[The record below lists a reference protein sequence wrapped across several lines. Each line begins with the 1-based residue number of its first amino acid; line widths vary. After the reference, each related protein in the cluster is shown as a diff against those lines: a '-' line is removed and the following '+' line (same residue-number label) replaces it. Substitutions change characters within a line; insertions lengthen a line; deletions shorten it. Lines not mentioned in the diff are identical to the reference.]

1 MTKPKIGLSTLY
13 CLSEPFISLIENL
26 QHLDIRHI
34 ELADEGLHSLN
45 RRRIKKLK
53 KIGETCNLDF
63 VMHAP
68 WAGINIANPSP
79 SLRRAVLKRLE
90 KSIVYA
96 GKLGCSLWLFHPGSR
111 TGLSHIYPEKDWQL
125 NLESVRT
132 LLSISRREEVKIAI
146 ENTPEPFP
154 SLLKNVD
161 EFNRFYEDLEDD
173 IAMVLDV
180 AHANLNNQIRDF
192 LIQFPNKIVHM
203 HVSDN
208 DGVSDLH
215 LGIGYGTVNWD
226 HFAKL
231 VKTANYSNLLVIES
245 TKQIEESI
253 RFLRKL
259 FV

>member
-13 CLSEPFISLIENL
+13 YLSEPFISLIEHL
-26 QHLDIRHI
+26 QHLDIKYI
-34 ELADEGLHSLN
+34 ELPDEGLHSLN
-45 RRRIKKLK
+45 VRRVKKLK
-53 KIGETCNLDF
+53 EIAETFDLDF
-63 VMHAP
+63 VIHAP
-68 WAGINIANPSP
+68 WAGINIATPSP

-132 LLSISRREEVKIAI
+132 LLNISRRENVKIAI

-154 SLLKNVD
+154 SLMKNVD

-173 IAMVLDV
+173 LGMVLDV
-180 AHANLNNQIRDF
+180 AHANLNNQIQDF
-192 LIQFPNKIVHM
+192 LIQFPNKIVHI

-215 LGIGYGTVNWD
+215 LGIGYGTVNWN

-231 VKTANYSNLLVIES
+231 VKTGNYSNLLVIES
-245 TKQIEESI
+245 TNHIEESVQL
-253 RFLRKL
+253 LRKL
-259 FV
+259 IA

>member
-13 CLSEPFISLIENL
+13 YLSEPFISLIEHL
-26 QHLDIRHI
+26 QHLDIKYI
-34 ELADEGLHSLN
+34 ELPDEGLHSLN
-45 RRRIKKLK
+45 VRRVKKLK
-53 KIGETCNLDF
+53 EIAETFDLDF
-63 VMHAP
+63 VIHAP
-68 WAGINIANPSP
+68 WAGINIATPSP

-132 LLSISRREEVKIAI
+132 LLNISRRENVKIAI

-154 SLLKNVD
+154 SLMKNVD

-173 IAMVLDV
+173 LGMVLDV
-180 AHANLNNQIRDF
+180 AHANLNNQIQDF
-192 LIQFPNKIVHM
+192 LTQFPNKIVHI

-215 LGIGYGTVNWD
+215 LGIGYGTVNWN

-245 TKQIEESI
+245 TNHIEESVQL
-253 RFLRKL
+253 LRKL
-259 FV
+259 IA

>member
-13 CLSEPFISLIENL
+13 YLSEPFISLIEHL
-26 QHLDIRHI
+26 QHLDIKYI
-34 ELADEGLHSLN
+34 ELPDEGLHSLN
-45 RRRIKKLK
+45 VRRVKKLK
-53 KIGETCNLDF
+53 EIAETFDLDF
-63 VMHAP
+63 VIHAP
-68 WAGINIANPSP
+68 WAGINIATPSP

-132 LLSISRREEVKIAI
+132 LLNISRRENVKIAI

-154 SLLKNVD
+154 SLMKNVD

-173 IAMVLDV
+173 LGMVLDV
-180 AHANLNNQIRDF
+180 AHANLNNQIQDF
-192 LIQFPNKIVHM
+192 LIQFPNKIVHI

-215 LGIGYGTVNWD
+215 LGIGYGTVNWN

-245 TKQIEESI
+245 TNHIEESVQL
-253 RFLRKL
+253 LRKL
-259 FV
+259 IA